1 MNDQT
6 TIYFVRHGEVHNPRN
21 VFYGRLPRFRLSKR
35 GQIQAQTTTNI
46 LGNKPLTAIFS
57 SPLLRA
63 RQTAK
68 IIFTPHDIQPMRI
81 SQLLNEVHTPF
92 DGHPVKELIA
102 RDWDIYRD
110 VPGGYEQPPDI
121 LERAKRFIANIRTKY
136 PGQHVVAVTHG
147 DVILFLVL
155 WAKGIPVSAE
165 NKREFERLGFADD
178 YPAPVSITT
187 LAFQTSKSDQL
198 PSVEYTPSNLEK
210 NASP

>member
-1 MNDQT
+1 MSDQT

-35 GQIQAQTTTNI
+35 GQIQAQTVTNI
-46 LGNKPLTAIFS
+46 LSNKPLTAIFS

-68 IIFTPHDIQPMRI
+68 IIIAPHDIQPVRI

-92 DGHPVKELIA
+92 DGQALEDIIA
-102 RDWDIYRD
+102 RDWDIYRG
-110 VPGGYEQPPDI
+110 VPGGYEQPSDI
-121 LERAKRFIANIRTKY
+121 LARVKRFIANIRKKY

-155 WAKGIPVSAE
+155 WAKDIAASAE

-178 YPAPVSITT
+178 YPVPASITT
-187 LAFQTSKSDQL
+187 LVFQTSKLDQL
-198 PSVEYTPSNLEK
+198 PSIEYTPSLG
-210 NASP
+210 